1 MYKNHKVFPINF
13 QQQKPNSNKQAGMSA
28 LASKWVRLAPK
39 ETNLGHFKIDEPK
52 SPRFVTFNL
61 AQFEPKYDI
70 PINKQNSTGESKT
83 S

>member
-39 ETNLGHFKIDEPK
+39 ETNQRLLRITFVHFDAKM
-52 SPRFVTFNL
+52 
-61 AQFEPKYDI
+61 
-70 PINKQNSTGESKT
+70 
-83 S
+83 